1 MDVLCYT
8 GLTAEQLQRF
18 DELEKALGESVYP
31 LADAYFD
38 GVYDHISQ
46 LYEPLQSLTASES
59 KLLGAMLL
67 VVVRCAQR
75 KAQALTG
82 REQELFLAACS
93 DISSKVN
100 ECLAYKKA
108 FGTFVLNWY
117 HGLIKAHRVALGRLQ
132 FDLGVYSGPE
142 IQKDSFILRE
152 GDRKLQCHIPSG
164 KGPLT
169 EEACMDAFRQAWQEF
184 PAYRKDGIL
193 PILCDSWLLYPP
205 YAQVFPP
212 QSNVGKFRALWTLYQ
227 QKEQEGFP
235 DCWRVFSMDLPEKL
249 EILPRNTRMQRAFA
263 DYLSAGGSC
272 GGGAGIVLFDGK
284 QLI

>member
-1 MDVLCYT
+1 MEVLQYT
-8 GLTAEQLQRF
+8 GLTQEQIDRYHQLAGQCGS
-18 DELEKALGESVYP
+18 LVYP

-38 GVYDHISQ
+38 GEYDHISQ
-46 LYEPLQSLTASES
+46 LYEPLLSVTGSES
-59 KLLGAMLL
+59 ELLGAMLL

-75 KAQALTG
+75 KAQTLAG

-117 HGLIKAHRVALGRLQ
+117 HGLIKARRVALGRLQ

-142 IQKDSFILRE
+142 IQKGSFVLRE

-169 EEACMDAFRQAWQEF
+169 EEACADAFQKAWEEF
-184 PAYRKDGIL
+184 PEYRKDGVL
-193 PILCDSWLLYPP
+193 PILCDSWLLYPG

-227 QKEQEGFP
+227 KKEQEGFP
-235 DCWRVFSMDLPEKL
+235 DCWRVFSIDLPEKL

-272 GGGAGIVLFDGK
+272 GGGAGIVLFDGQK
-284 QLI
+284 IL